1 MRTSADIYTDFS
13 QLAELK
19 RESRRSD
26 TTLKEAARQFEAMF
40 LQMVL
45 KQMRQ
50 ASPGDP
56 IFDSDRSHFYQEMH
70 DRQLALHLS
79 KGGSVGI
86 ADMIVRQLGGRSG
99 APENGRPLDAY
110 RARPQ
115 PTAAPAAQGDRPP
128 LPVSGTPAS
137 PRIRKE
143 GADGASSSTR
153 PAQPAGSGPEKFD
166 TPGKFIQALLPEA
179 KRAAAKIGVDPRML
193 LAQAALETG
202 WGKKILQRPG
212 GGSSH
217 NLFNIKAGR
226 NWRGDRVQVGTLE
239 YIGGAAVRR
248 QAQFR
253 AYENYRE
260 SFEDYVALLHQPRYA
275 KALSQAG
282 DPEKYIEALQE
293 SGYATDPDYAS
304 KILAIYRR
312 QILAAR

>member
-1 MRTSADIYTDFS
+1 MRLSADIYTDFS

-26 TTLKEAARQFEAMF
+26 TALKETARQFEAMF

-50 ASPGDP
+50 ASSGDP
-56 IFDSDRSHFYQEMH
+56 IFDNDRSRFYREMH

-86 ADMIVRQLGGRSG
+86 ADMIVRQLGGQSS
-99 APENGRPLDAY
+99 APENGQPLDTY
-110 RARPQ
+110 RIH
-115 PTAAPAAQGDRPP
+115 PTPVSHGGRIR
-128 LPVSGTPAS
+128 LPVSEAPAS
-137 PRIRKE
+137 PRIRKKGVDRTAPPNRPAKPE
-143 GADGASSSTR
+143 GA
-153 PAQPAGSGPEKFD
+153 PENFD
-166 TPGKFIQALLPEA
+166 TPRQFIQVLLPEA

-226 NWRGDRVQVGTLE
+226 GWNGDRVQIGTLE
-239 YIGGAAVRR
+239 YIGGVAVRK

-253 AYENYRE
+253 AYENYRQ

-275 KALSQAG
+275 KALNQAG
-282 DPEKYIEALQE
+282 DPKKYIEALQE
-293 SGYATDPDYAS
+293 SGYATDPGYAR
-304 KILAIYRR
+304 KILAIYHR
-312 QILAAR
+312 QTLAAR